1 NLLDSPCLAAIATM
15 AQQFQSRKWF
25 WFAILDS
32 SCPAQEV
39 LWLIKKYVCANNR
52 EKTGDIP
59 GFPYRYNGDIHFF
72 MCIEI
77 LNVVE

>member
-1 NLLDSPCLAAIATM
+1 MKAVTCA
-15 AQQFQSRKWF
+15 RR
-25 WFAILDS
+25 FAIDS

-59 GFPYRYNGDIHFF
+59 VFPYRYNGDIHFF

>member
-1 NLLDSPCLAAIATM
+1 MRRACWLSLRSVTCA
-15 AQQFQSRKWF
+15 RR
-25 WFAILDS
+25 FAIDN

-59 GFPYRYNGDIHFF
+59 VFPYRYNGDIHSF